1 MKTNDFGIFLNR
13 SSYSSSSL
21 IVTCYTLQK
30 GLQRFIFKGGKK
42 KAQNLFPMSHVEL
55 TFYGRNPE
63 LLNLTNVESVVPQ
76 SFQFHPIRSSIA
88 FFMAEVILKCVHNGD
103 NDEVLFRFFTNYSS
117 VLNDQESLQIL
128 PLKFMIDLS
137 EKLGFKPLNEVNE
150 ASVFNLDS
158 GVFQH
163 THSTLERTFSGDGVK
178 LIIELLDKNIL
189 DDIPTK
195 EAREEALTI
204 YLNYFS
210 IHSPRFQK
218 LESYEI
224 LKEVLSA

>member
-1 MKTNDFGIFLNR
+1 MKANDFGIFLHR
-13 SSYSSSSL
+13 SAYSSSSL
-21 IVTCYTLQK
+21 IVTCYTLKK

-63 LLNLTNVESVVPQ
+63 LLNLTNVESVTPQ
-76 SFQFHPIRSSIA
+76 SFQFHPVRSSIA
-88 FFMAEVILKCVHNGD
+88 FFMAEVIHKCVHEGD
-103 NDEVLFRFFTNYSS
+103 NDPDLFHFFSKYSNA
-117 VLNDQESLQIL
+117 LNNQESLQVF
-128 PLKFMIDLS
+128 PVKFLIDLS
-137 EKLGFKPLNEVNE
+137 EKLGFKPLNEIND
-150 ASVFNLDS
+150 AHVFNLDA

-163 THSTLERTFSGDGVK
+163 THSSLERTFSGDGVQ
-178 LIIELLDKNIL
+178 LIIELLDKNAM
-189 DDIPTK
+189 DKVPVKQTR
-195 EAREEALTI
+195 AEALTV

-224 LKEVLSA
+224 LKEVLNA

>member
-1 MKTNDFGIFLNR
+1 MKTNDFGVFLHR
-13 SSYSSSSL
+13 SPYSSSSL
-21 IVTCYTLQK
+21 IVTCYTFQK

-42 KAQNLFPMSHVEL
+42 KAQNLFPMSYVEL
-55 TFYGRNPE
+55 TFYGRNLD

-76 SFQFHPIRSSIA
+76 SFQFHPVRSSIA
-88 FFMAEVILKCVHNGD
+88 FFMAEVILKCVHLGD
-103 NDEVLFRFFTNYSS
+103 NDEVLFKFFANYSS
-117 VLNDQESLQIL
+117 ALNDEESLQIF
-128 PLKFMIDLS
+128 PLKFLIDFS
-137 EKLGFKPLNEVNE
+137 ENLGFKPLSEVDE

-163 THSTLERTFSGDGVK
+163 THSTLERTFSGPGVL
-178 LIIELLDKNIL
+178 LIKELIEKNTL
-189 DDIPTK
+189 TDVPTK
-195 EAREEALTI
+195 EAREEALTT

-218 LESYEI
+218 LVSFDI